1 MGARGKRQISEEELS
16 RWGLIEEFERRLKRA
31 AAMGKEPRTFG
42 DPRRKL
48 GQKDYLSL
56 LLFGLFNPVVD
67 SMLGLCAA
75 SRLERVQEEVCS
87 APVSLGS
94 FSEAQAVV
102 DPALLQRVFAELA
115 AEQQS
120 RNLQGSDQRLEPYRA
135 KLLVIDGTLWRALPR
150 MAWALWRYQ
159 HGKESALK
167 LHLKFNLWE
176 EKPVGALVTSARHC
190 ERAVLRAQLV
200 AGEFYVG
207 DRYYGED
214 YALFSH
220 LERAGCSYLLR
231 LRQEACFEVRE
242 QWPLSPA
249 DQAANVTFDG
259 LVRLGTGRW
268 RQDGFVRLVRVHSER
283 GELLLVSNKAR
294 EELSA
299 ELLALIYRSR
309 WRVELFFK
317 WLKCILGCRHWL
329 AESERGV
336 ALQVYC
342 ALIAALLLLRRSGRR
357 PGKRAMEMIRFYLL
371 GYATL
376 DELSAALGLEEKR
389 T

>member
-1 MGARGKRQISEEELS
+1 MGARGQREISEEQLS
-16 RWGLIEEFERRLKRA
+16 RWRLIEEFERCLERA
-31 AAMGKEPRTFG
+31 AAVGKEPRTFR

-67 SMLGLCAA
+67 SMRGLCAA
-75 SRLERVQEEVCS
+75 SRLRRVQEEICT

-115 AEQQS
+115 AEQQCG
-120 RNLQGSDQRLEPYRA
+120 NFQNTDKRLEPYRA
-135 KLLVIDGTLWRALPR
+135 QLLVIDGTLWRALPR

-159 HGKESALK
+159 HGKESALR

-176 EKPVGALVTSARHC
+176 EKPVGVLVTSARCC
-190 ERAVLRAQLV
+190 ERAVLRTQLA

-214 YALFSH
+214 YALFSE
-220 LERAGCSYLLR
+220 LEQARCFYLLR
-231 LRQEACFEVRE
+231 LRQEARFEVVE
-242 QWPLSPA
+242 QWPLSAA
-249 DQAANVTFDG
+249 DQAASVTFDG
-259 LVRLGTGRW
+259 LVRLGAGQW
-268 RQDGFVRLVRVHSER
+268 RQEALVRLVRVQSER
-283 GELLLVSNKAR
+283 SELLLVSNKAR

-329 AESERGV
+329 AESECGV

-371 GYATL
+371 GYARL
-376 DELSAALGLEEKR
+376 EELSAALALEEKR
-389 T
+389 I